1 MGKKSAHVSN
11 KPMESGLST
20 YPRAI
25 RFSPTSASRCRKKC
39 LEHRVVHVACE
50 RMVSFLAQVS
60 HVQVYDKRQK
70 EKNEP
75 T

>member
-1 MGKKSAHVSN
+1 MQEPSD
-11 KPMESGLST
+11 ST
-20 YPRAI
+20 LLA
-25 RFSPTSASRCRKKC
+25 RFIAPKKC
-39 LEHRVVHVACE
+39 LENRVVHVACE

-60 HVQVYDKRQK
+60 HVQLYDKRQK